1 MSDLDDVLDQINH
14 TARHSTGALDD
25 VRARVLAAAAE
36 EEPRRSGRFAT
47 RPGSKPGASRRVRW
61 AVPVAAAAAAVLA
74 TTLVVTRQA
83 PPADNTALTGTTAVG
98 TSSAP
103 AVQLLSAQEVL
114 NNAADAIKAVDP
126 VLAPGQYRFIREH
139 AWYQRG
145 VTMGVPVDAP
155 DQTVRGYTWLKEV
168 AYEKWIPQDQSQDWL
183 ERRSWLPG
191 LKWLGGSVPQS
202 EAQEP
207 EATDTDTGERRGK
220 CGNFFPNAQ
229 PAKVCG
235 DPGDW
240 DNPAF
245 YEALP
250 RDPQAIVDHLRGAT
264 AHRGSTPAVMFHWG
278 VEMLRTGLMPADLR
292 AGWYRALAL
301 LDGVK
306 VHDSAVTLDGRTG
319 VAIGIEDE
327 KERRDLIVDPA
338 TGEFIGERTVAGPNP
353 HYSWIEPGTVTG
365 YSSITTKVVDAIGQ
379 G

>member
-1 MSDLDDVLDQINH
+1 MTDLDDVLDQINH
-14 TARHSTGALDD
+14 QARHSTGALDD
-25 VRARVLAAAAE
+25 VRAHVLAAAAE
-36 EEPRRSGRFAT
+36 EEPRRAGRFT
-47 RPGSKPGASRRVRW
+47 VLPGSRTGASRRVRW
-61 AVPVAAAAAAVLA
+61 AVPVAAAAAAALIA
-74 TTLVVTRQA
+74 GIALNQTPPTTT
-83 PPADNTALTGTTAVG
+83 DSALTVA

-139 AWYQRG
+139 AWNQAG
-145 VTMGVPVDAP
+145 MT
-155 DQTVRGYTWLKEV
+155 GYSWLKEV

-183 ERRSWLPG
+183 ERRHWLPG
-191 LKWLGGSVPQS
+191 LEWLGGTVPRS

-207 EATDTDTGERRGK
+207 RATDTDTGERRGK

-229 PAKVCG
+229 DAKACG
-235 DPGDW
+235 DPKDW

-250 RDPQAIVDHLRGAT
+250 RDPQAIVDYLRGAT
-264 AHRGSTPAVMFHWG
+264 AHRGATPAVMFHWG
-278 VEMLRTGLMPADLR
+278 VQLLRTGLMPADLR

-306 VHDSAVTLDGRTG
+306 VYESAVTLDGRTG

-353 HYSWIEPGTVTG
+353 HYSYIEPGTVTG
-365 YSSITTKVVDAIGQ
+365 YSAITTKVVDGIGQ
-379 G
+379 N

>member
-14 TARHSTGALDD
+14 QARHATTPLDD
-25 VRARVLAAAAE
+25 VRARVLAAAAQE
-36 EEPRRSGRFAT
+36 SLTTPGRTAPSRTALRRL
-47 RPGSKPGASRRVRW
+47 RW
-61 AVPVAAAAAAVLA
+61 AAPVAAAAAAVLV

-83 PPADNTALTGTTAVG
+83 PPTSTDSALTGDTSA
-98 TSSAP
+98 SSAP

-114 NNAADAIKAVDP
+114 NNAADAIKTVDP
-126 VLAPGQYRFIREH
+126 QLAPGQYRFIREH

-191 LKWLGGSVPQS
+191 VKWLGGSVPQS

-207 EATDTDTGERRGK
+207 QATDTDTGERRGK
-220 CGNFFPNAQ
+220 CGNFFPDAQ

-235 DPGDW
+235 DPTDW

-250 RDPQAIVDHLRGAT
+250 RDPRAIVDYLRGAT

-278 VEMLRTGLMPADLR
+278 VEILRSGLMPADLR

-306 VHDSAVTLDGRTG
+306 VYESAVTLDGRTG

-327 KERRDLIVDPA
+327 NERRDLIVDPA
-338 TGEFIGERTVAGPNP
+338 TGEFIGERTVAGPRP
-353 HYSWIEPGTVTG
+353 HYSWIAPGTVTG
-365 YSSITTKVVDAIGQ
+365 YSSITTEVVDGIGRN
-379 G
+379 

>member
-14 TARHSTGALDD
+14 RARHSTGDLDD
-25 VRARVLAAAAE
+25 IRARVLTAAAE
-36 EEPRRSGRFAT
+36 EPPGPDRFTARKT
-47 RPGSKPGASRRVRW
+47 ASRRLRW
-61 AVPVAAAAAAVLA
+61 AVPVAAAAAAVLVA
-74 TTLVVTRQA
+74 GIALNQA
-83 PPADNTALTGTTAVG
+83 PPTTTDSALTVA

-155 DQTVRGYTWLKEV
+155 DQTPRGYTWLKEV

-183 ERRSWLPG
+183 ERRAWLPG

-202 EAQEP
+202 EAREP

-220 CGNFFPNAQ
+220 CGNFFPDAQ

-235 DPGDW
+235 DPTDW

-250 RDPQAIVDHLRGAT
+250 RDPQAIVDYLRGAT
-264 AHRGSTPAVMFHWG
+264 AHRGSSPAVMFHWG
-278 VEMLRTGLMPADLR
+278 VQVLRSGLMPADLR

-306 VHDSAVTLDGRTG
+306 VYESAVTLDGRTG

-327 KERRDLIVDPA
+327 EERRDLIVDPA
-338 TGEFIGERTVAGPNP
+338 TGEFIGERTVAGPKP
-353 HYSWIEPGTVTG
+353 HHSWITPGTVTG
-365 YSSITTKVVDAIGQ
+365 YSAITTKVVDAIGQ
-379 G
+379 S